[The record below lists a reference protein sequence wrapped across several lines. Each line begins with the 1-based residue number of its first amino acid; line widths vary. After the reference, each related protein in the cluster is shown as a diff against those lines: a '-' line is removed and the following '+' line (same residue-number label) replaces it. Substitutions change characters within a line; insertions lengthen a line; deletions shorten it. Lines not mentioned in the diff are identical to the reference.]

1 MQNTVIQK
9 LVTTF
14 TFRCSLDRLNLDL
27 YCTALISIIVAII
40 NFYTTIFMQSNLIST
55 VFLPLALA
63 IIMFGLGLS
72 LSISDFKR
80 IVNHPKAMIIG
91 SITQLILLPILG
103 FVIAY
108 LMLSSNPELAI
119 GLIIL
124 AMCPGGPTS
133 NLLTHL
139 GNGDT
144 ALCISLTAISSIVK
158 IFTIP
163 FMVNIAIQQYMGTD
177 TILQLDVVS
186 SILKIV
192 TITIVPASIGMFIK
206 SIAPAF
212 AEKSQK
218 PVKIMS
224 GIFLVLI
231 IAAAILKEKAHVVEF
246 FTLAGPAALILNLS
260 GMTIGYFI
268 PKIFHLPTN
277 QRITISIETSIQNGT
292 LAIAIASSPLML
304 NNSTMAIPA
313 AVYSIIMFITAG
325 IFISFLKK

>member
-1 MQNTVIQK
+1 
-9 LVTTF
+9 
-14 TFRCSLDRLNLDL
+14 
-27 YCTALISIIVAII
+27 
-40 NFYTTIFMQSNLIST
+40 MQSNLIST

-72 LSISDFKR
+72 LSIADFKR
-80 IVNHPKAMIIG
+80 IVNHPKAMVIG
-91 SITQLILLPILG
+91 SITQLVILPLLG
-103 FVIAY
+103 FGIAS
-108 LMLSSNPELAI
+108 LMLSGNPELAV

-163 FMVNIAIQQYMGTD
+163 FMVNIAIQQYMDTD
-177 TILQLDVVS
+177 TMIQLDVIS

-192 TITIVPASIGMFIK
+192 TITIIPAGIGMFVK
-206 SIAPAF
+206 SISPAF

-224 GIFLVLI
+224 AVFLVLI
-231 IAAAILKEKAHVVEF
+231 IAAAILKEKEHVAEF
-246 FTLAGPAALILNLS
+246 FSIAGPAALVLNIS
-260 GMTIGYFI
+260 GMIIGYFI
-268 PKIFHLPTN
+268 PKIFNLPSN
-277 QRITISIETSIQNGT
+277 QQVTISIETSIQNGT

-325 IFISFLKK
+325 IFISFVKNRMKSKEALV

>member
-1 MQNTVIQK
+1 
-9 LVTTF
+9 
-14 TFRCSLDRLNLDL
+14 
-27 YCTALISIIVAII
+27 
-40 NFYTTIFMQSNLIST
+40 MQSSILSS

-72 LSISDFKR
+72 LSLQDFKR
-80 IVNHPKAMIIG
+80 ILNHPKAMIIG
-91 SITQLILLPILG
+91 SVTQLILLPALG
-103 FVIAY
+103 FLIAS
-108 LMLSSNPELAI
+108 LMLNDRPELAI

-139 GNGDT
+139 GSGDT

-163 FMVNIAIQQYMGTD
+163 LMVNIAIQKYMGT
-177 TILQLDVVS
+177 TSALQLDVLS
-186 SILKIV
+186 SILKII
-192 TITIVPASIGMFIK
+192 TITLIPAGIGMFIK
-206 SIAPAF
+206 SKAPAF

-224 GIFLVLI
+224 AVFLVLI
-231 IAAAILKEKAHVVEF
+231 IAAAILKEKEHIVEF
-246 FTLAGPAALILNLS
+246 FSVAGPAALLLNLS
-260 GMTIGYFI
+260 GMVVGYFI
-268 PKIFHLPTN
+268 PQLFKLPVS
-277 QRITISIETSIQNGT
+277 QQVTISIETSIQNGT

-325 IFISFLKK
+325 IFISFLKRKKQTVA

>member
-1 MQNTVIQK
+1 
-9 LVTTF
+9 
-14 TFRCSLDRLNLDL
+14 
-27 YCTALISIIVAII
+27 
-40 NFYTTIFMQSNLIST
+40 MQSNLIST

-72 LSISDFKR
+72 LSIADFKR
-80 IVNHPKAMIIG
+80 IVNHPKAMVIG
-91 SITQLILLPILG
+91 SITQLVILPLLG
-103 FVIAY
+103 FGIAS
-108 LMLSSNPELAI
+108 LMLSGNPELAV

-163 FMVNIAIQQYMGTD
+163 FMVNIAIQQYMDTD
-177 TILQLDVVS
+177 TMIQLDVIS

-192 TITIVPASIGMFIK
+192 TITIIPAGIGMFVK
-206 SIAPAF
+206 SISPAF

-224 GIFLVLI
+224 AVFLVLI
-231 IAAAILKEKAHVVEF
+231 IAAAILKEKEHVAEF
-246 FTLAGPAALILNLS
+246 FSIAGPAALVLNLS
-260 GMTIGYFI
+260 GMIIGYFI
-268 PKIFHLPTN
+268 PKIFNLPSN
-277 QRITISIETSIQNGT
+277 QQVTISIETSIQNGT

-325 IFISFLKK
+325 IFISFVKNRMKSKQALV

>member
-1 MQNTVIQK
+1 MQT
-9 LVTTF
+9 
-14 TFRCSLDRLNLDL
+14 
-27 YCTALISIIVAII
+27 
-40 NFYTTIFMQSNLIST
+40 NLIST

-72 LSISDFKR
+72 LSIQDFKR
-80 IVNHPKAMIIG
+80 IFNTPKAIIIG
-91 SITQLILLPILG
+91 SLTQLVLLPILG
-103 FVIAY
+103 FGIAS
-108 LMLSSNPELAI
+108 LMLAGNPELAI

-163 FMVNIAIQQYMGTD
+163 LMVNIAIQNYMGTNNV
-177 TILQLDVVS
+177 LQLDVVS
-186 SILKIV
+186 SIIKIV
-192 TITIVPASIGMFIK
+192 SITIIPAAIGMFIK
-206 SIAPAF
+206 SISPSF
-212 AEKSQK
+212 ADKSQK

-224 GIFLVLI
+224 AIFLVLI
-231 IAAAILKEKAHVVEF
+231 ILAAILKEKQNIVEF
-246 FTLAGPAALILNLS
+246 FTIAGPAALLLNLS
-260 GMTIGYFI
+260 GMTLGYFI
-268 PKIFHLPTN
+268 PKIFKLPTN
-277 QRITISIETSIQNGT
+277 QQVTISIETSIQNGT

-325 IFISFLKK
+325 IFISFLKRK